1 MRMRKK
7 KNFDERLERAS
18 ARLIK
23 EPFENK
29 GKWSE
34 VFGNNN
40 PIHIEIGSGKGHFIE
55 GMAKKHPDVN
65 FIAVDVIPDV
75 ILMGLELTDKEDLP
89 NLRFMIADAS
99 LMGDIFVKGE
109 IDRIYLNFSDP
120 WKKKKQAKRRLTHQ
134 NFLDVYKK
142 IIKTNGQIWFKTD
155 NRGLFEFSLNSFSA
169 DRDYI
174 LSDISL
180 DLHSS
185 DFHKEENVM
194 TEYETKFSEMGM
206 PIHRLVATLL
216 TDTNN
221 ITGENTNDNK

>member
-7 KNFDERLERAS
+7 KHLDERLERS
-18 ARLIK
+18 GARLVK

-29 GKWSE
+29 GKWNE

-40 PIHIEIGSGKGHFIE
+40 PVHIEIGSGKGHFIE
-55 GMAKKHPDVN
+55 GMAKKYPEIN

-75 ILMGLELTDKEDLP
+75 ILMGLELTDSEDLP

-99 LMGDIFVKGE
+99 LLADMFVKGE

-134 NFLDVYKK
+134 NFLNVYKK
-142 IIKTNGQIWFKTD
+142 ILKTNGQIWFKTD

-169 DRDYI
+169 DRDFI
-174 LSDISL
+174 MSDISL

-185 DFHKEENVM
+185 DFQDNVM

-216 TDTNN
+216 TDINN
-221 ITGENTNDNK
+221 ITGENTDDNK